1 MLISKYC
8 CLQKLLFNGF
18 LTTLVTSSLQ
28 LCRQCK
34 KRKQMKIRQKLKKE
48 NQNSSENLRFR
59 QLKTQEKW
67 IQDRI
72 FRQIMAFL
80 IQAH

>member
-34 KRKQMKIRQKLKKE
+34 KRKQMKIRQKLKKKIRK
-48 NQNSSENLRFR
+48 SKFR
-59 QLKTQEKW
+59 QLETQEKW

>member
-1 MLISKYC
+1 
-8 CLQKLLFNGF
+8 
-18 LTTLVTSSLQ
+18 
-28 LCRQCK
+28 
-34 KRKQMKIRQKLKKE
+34 MKIRQKLKKE

-72 FRQIMAFL
+72 LRQIMAFL